1 MGTGCSSD
9 RTTVQDGQSRSI
21 LKTKTVP
28 AMKIVIA
35 GDPSVGKTN
44 IFLRYMRNQFSPLY
58 IPTQRAV
65 IENHVMKVNL
75 PSHAVVSLSLW
86 DIPGREDIDLYKSY
100 FRDLDAAIVVVDV
113 SDPESIMMAN
123 VWKQIVVTNIEKT
136 TPPSDGDR
144 KQDGTGTLAVDPVK
158 FPVLLLGTKCDIVEQ
173 RMEAEGQSLY
183 PQGKRLKDTDYSK
196 LTCDDVEIRSAREIK
211 KPACVLEL
219 EKMAEEHNFVGSVMV
234 SARDGDGSVHTAI
247 QSFIRHI
254 LEDQFMERRWKSR
267 TQTEEVPD
275 NNDEKKITRKLKTIG
290 IEQIDKAFGEK
301 ELVKIF
307 DRIDTLRNLNDKS
320 FKKFVSLCED
330 VEVIG
335 HGEGSIENC
344 IVGLR
349 KYLGEADFKL
359 QLVEKGD
366 VYQMRVKRLSEDT
379 HMSKALK
386 NILTTFN
393 KEYAASGAAILR
405 EFPPLAER
413 LELVDQKVAVTV
425 ASYEEP
431 VEPGAP
437 TSSIREELKSR
448 SAKVEENRAVLQ
460 HYQTLASQCCQNVSN
475 GVSRAKTAFIW

>member
-9 RTTVQDGQSRSI
+9 RTTVQDGQSI
-21 LKTKTVP
+21 LKTKTIP
-28 AMKIVIA
+28 ALKIVIV

-123 VWKQIVVTNIEKT
+123 VWKQIVVTNIKKT
-136 TPPSDGDR
+136 TPPSDGVE
-144 KQDGTGTLAVDPVK
+144 KQDVTGTLTVDPVK

-196 LTCDDVEIRSAREIK
+196 LLSDDVDILSDRETN

-234 SARDGDGSVHTAI
+234 SASDGDGSVHTAI

-275 NNDEKKITRKLKTIG
+275 TDQEKITRKLKTVG

-307 DRIDTLRNLNDKS
+307 DRIDTLKNLNDKS

-359 QLVEKGD
+359 QLVEKGE
-366 VYQMRVKRLSEDT
+366 VYQLRVKRLSEDT

-393 KEYAASGAAILR
+393 KEYAASGAVILK

-413 LELVDQKVAVTV
+413 LERVDQKVAVIV

-431 VEPGAP
+431 VESGAP

-460 HYQTLASQCCQNVSN
+460 HYQSLASQCCQNVSN
-475 GVSRAKTAFIW
+475 VVSRAKTAFIW

>member
-9 RTTVQDGQSRSI
+9 RTTAQDGQS
-21 LKTKTVP
+21 LKAKTVP
-28 AMKIVIA
+28 AMKVVIV

-100 FRDLDAAIVVVDV
+100 FRNLDAAIVVVDV

-123 VWKQIVVTNIEKT
+123 VWKQTVVTNIEKT
-136 TPPSDGDR
+136 RPLGDGDET
-144 KQDGTGTLAVDPVK
+144 QEETGTLAVDPVK

-173 RMEAEGQSLY
+173 RMKTEGQSLY
-183 PQGKRLKDTDYSK
+183 PQGKRLKDTDFSK
-196 LTCDDVEIRSAREIK
+196 LSSDDVEMPDKGTE
-211 KPACVLEL
+211 KPACVVEL
-219 EKMAEEHNFVGSVMV
+219 EKMAEDHNFVGSVMV
-234 SARDGDGSVHTAI
+234 SAREGDGSVHTAI

-254 LEDQFMERRWKSR
+254 LEDQFIERRWKPR
-267 TQTEEVPD
+267 TQTDEVAVK
-275 NNDEKKITRKLKTIG
+275 DEKKITGRLKTIG
-290 IEQIDKAFGEK
+290 IEQVDKAFGEK

-307 DRIDTLRNLNDKS
+307 DRIDTLKNLNHKS

-330 VEVIG
+330 IEVIG
-335 HGEGSIENC
+335 QGEGSIENC

-349 KYLGEADFKL
+349 KYLGETDFKL
-359 QLVEKGD
+359 QLVEKEG
-366 VYQMRVKRLSEDT
+366 VSQLRVKRLSEDT

-393 KEYAASGAAILR
+393 KEYAASGAAILK

-413 LELVDQKVAVTV
+413 LERVDQKVAVIV

-437 TSSIREELKSR
+437 TSGIREELKSR

-460 HYQTLASQCCQNVSN
+460 HYQCLASQCCQNVN
-475 GVSRAKTAFIW
+475 NVFSRAKTAFIW